1 MTLSDRQEHEL
12 GVLSKEI
19 SELQETARVIGL
31 RINFLLRD
39 DKEVESLTTEEIQAL
54 SDTEL
59 IRKRRG
65 YVTARTRV
73 GVFKELQ
80 KRGLPR

>member
-1 MTLSDRQEHEL
+1 MTLSDIQEHEL
-12 GVLSKEI
+12 ACLAKEI
-19 SELQETARVIGL
+19 GELQETARVIGL
-31 RINFLLRD
+31 RIHSLIRD
-39 DKEVESLTTEEIQAL
+39 DKEIESLTTEEIQAL
-54 SDTEL
+54 SDTKL
-59 IRKRRG
+59 ILKRRG